1 MTFPE
6 AKEYISSFFN
16 FELSP
21 DPCPDRGVFKLDRA
35 RYLLA
40 LLGNPQD
47 QLKIIHVAGSKGKG
61 STCAL
66 TASVLRA
73 AGYKVGLYTSP
84 HLNHCRERIRVSCGP
99 SARGAGE
106 DDIFSDMISEQEL
119 CAMLVEMEPHIARL
133 RQESTLGELS
143 FFELFTALAF
153 CFFRYKQVDWV
164 VLETGMGGRLDATN
178 VAPSKICVITPISL
192 EHTRYLGD
200 TVAKIA
206 GEKAAII
213 KDPSSK
219 VVLAPQEPAAQEVF
233 RERCARFSIRPVEIG
248 RDIRYEILREGPSGQ
263 MVRVAGTKQS
273 YHDLELSLLGRHQA
287 VNAAVV
293 LGIIEALEEMGC
305 VVAQEAVYAGFRAAF
320 WPGRL
325 EIAGEDPLVIL
336 DCAHDRFSARNLVE
350 SIIRIFPHKNV
361 TLILGASEDK
371 DRAGICGELNRIAGR
386 VIAAKAD
393 HPRAHE
399 FSREEL
405 NVLFAG
411 KPSSCLSNIEE
422 ALASVADSPDII
434 LITGSIFLVS
444 EARRYLLDGKGAR
457 VQAFSLFPAP
467 CPLTPH

>member
-6 AKEYISSFFN
+6 AQEYIASFFN

-21 DPCPDRGVFKLDRA
+21 VPCPDRSVFKLDRVC
-35 RYLLA
+35 YLLD

-47 QLKIIHVAGSKGKG
+47 RLKIIHVAGSKGKG

-66 TASVLRA
+66 TASVLHA

-84 HLNHCRERIRVSCGP
+84 HLNNCRERIRVSRES

-106 DDIFSDMISEQEL
+106 NDIFSDMISEQEL
-119 CAMLVEMEPHIARL
+119 CAILGEMKPHIARL
-133 RQESTLGELS
+133 RQESTPGELS

-153 CFFRYKQVDWV
+153 CYFRYKQVDWV

-200 TVAKIA
+200 TIAQIA

-213 KDPSSK
+213 KGPSSK
-219 VVLAPQEPAAQEVF
+219 VVLASQDPAALEVF
-233 RERCARFSIRPVEIG
+233 RERCAQFSIRPIEIG

-263 MVRVAGTKQS
+263 MVRVAGTKQP
-273 YHDLELSLLGRHQA
+273 YPDLELSLLGRHQA

-293 LGIIEALEEMGC
+293 LGIVEALAEMDC
-305 VVAQEAVYAGFRAAF
+305 VVAREAVCTGLREVF

-325 EIAGEDPLVIL
+325 EIVGKDPLVIL
-336 DCAHDRFSARNLVE
+336 DCAHNRSSARNLVE
-350 SIIRIFPHKNV
+350 SIVRIFPHKNV

-371 DRAGICGELNRIAGR
+371 DRAGICEELNRIAGR
-386 VIAAKAD
+386 VIATKAD

-405 NVLFAG
+405 NVLFAN
-411 KPSSCLSNIEE
+411 KPSACLSSVEE
-422 ALASVADSPDII
+422 ALASVADPAGII

-444 EARRYLLDGKGAR
+444 EARRQLCHN
-457 VQAFSLFPAP
+457 SLI
-467 CPLTPH
+467 